1 MRHWVIASL
10 LCLCTGFSQAQS
22 TLLKRLG
29 TQNEARGWQ
38 AVGRLDIANRGFCSG
53 TLIAPDLVLTAA
65 HCVYDKSTG
74 VAYLPKD
81 FVFKA
86 GLRDGKVAAERQ
98 IVAVAAHDGYK
109 PTEPLSAKNV
119 SHDVALLRLSR
130 PIPFSEMDPF
140 ALHTDVVKNG
150 PVSVVSYG
158 QGRADAQSRQRECQM
173 TDRQR
178 DVLVFDCEVTF
189 GSSGA
194 PVFSHLNGRGR
205 VISII
210 SGMAQIC
217 GKKVALGMYL
227 PPLIAQLKAKLR
239 STAFTSSIAPAP
251 KVRRLGVGA
260 PHSNTGAKFIKLGG
274 S

>member
-1 MRHWVIASL
+1 MKHWAITCF
-10 LCLCTGFSQAQS
+10 LCLCAGFAQAQS
-22 TLLKRLG
+22 TLLKRLR

-38 AVGRLDIANRGFCSG
+38 AVGRLDIANRGFFSG
-53 TLIAPDLVLTAA
+53 TLITPDLVLTAA

-74 VAYLPKD
+74 AAYLPKD

-98 IVAVAAHDGYK
+98 IVAVAAHEGYQ
-109 PTEPLSAKNV
+109 PTEPLSAKNF

-150 PVSVVSYG
+150 PVSVLSYG
-158 QGRADAQSRQRECQM
+158 RGRGRADAQSRQRECQM

-178 DVLVFDCEVTF
+178 DVLVFYCEVTF

-194 PVFSHLNGRGR
+194 PVFSHLNERGR
-205 VISII
+205 LISII
-210 SGMAQIC
+210 SGMAQIR

-227 PPLIAQLKAKLR
+227 PPLIAQLKAKFR

-251 KVRRLGVGA
+251 KER
-260 PHSNTGAKFIKLGG
+260 
-274 S
+274 